1 MNTIKTDKAVFEKLH
16 NEWLAGLY
24 ASEEEL
30 LHADVVTKQLQN
42 TVNDLQYQQHLNELR
57 NQILL
62 HIGLMRAL
70 SNEILDWRKTFIERE
85 DKKLITLQELIQN
98 NALRDRV
105 RKTEQAAFLLKYQVN
120 KLLSLA
126 S

>member
-1 MNTIKTDKAVFEKLH
+1 MNTVKTDKVVFEKLH

-24 ASEEEL
+24 ATEEEL
-30 LHADVVTKQLQN
+30 MLLDTVTKQLQN
-42 TVNDLQYQQHLNELR
+42 TVNDLHYQQHLHHLR

-62 HIGLMRAL
+62 HLGLIRAL
-70 SNEILDWRKTFIERE
+70 SSEIMEWRKTFIERQ
-85 DKKLITLQELIQN
+85 DKKMITLQELIQN
-98 NALRDRV
+98 NAVRDRV
-105 RKTEQAAFLLKYQVN
+105 RKSEQAAFLLKYQVN